1 MKFNYAVN
9 SIKINSA
16 WFDQSD
22 RKQNVYEKIT
32 YKGLNLYFQLYKFR
46 IHNQENEHTFITS
59 ISMLRKVTKYKTD
72 EIFELL
78 KKMKNAKII
87 KLENVSRWE
96 YLIDENGNIKD
107 KDILIITAIDTF
119 PIEDFKKDDNK
130 YYIYV
135 PLSLF
140 QLYEDKGL
148 NEKYYALYC
157 LIVKWSQNSEH
168 KSWMSIAKMAKFLGF
183 DKDYVNQMIYNL
195 NRYYFMSSYR
205 KRNGKGGFN
214 FEHFILDSWKTNEIE
229 KFLKIHKDNMD
240 KLISRIDKKKKNKKK
255 IDIENELDIEEEPK
269 QQKEEAPLAFGYKG
283 TKPKDVVENDT
294 NKSTS
299 DDEILEKHNVTD
311 RDWEEI
317 FG

>member
-1 MKFNYAVN
+1 MKFNYALN

-119 PIEDFKKDDNK
+119 PIDDFKKDDDK
-130 YYIYV
+130 YYIFV

-140 QLYEDKGL
+140 QLYENKGL

-157 LIVKWSQNSEH
+157 LIVKWSQNQEH

-183 DKDYVNQMIYNL
+183 DKDYVNQMIYNM

-214 FEHFILDSWKTNEIE
+214 FEHFILNNWKPVEIE
-229 KFLKIHKDNMD
+229 KFIRIHKENMD
-240 KLISRIDKKKKNKKK
+240 KLISRVDNKKKNKKK
-255 IDIENELDIEEEPK
+255 MDIETELEIVEEQPKQIK
-269 QQKEEAPLAFGYKG
+269 QQKAPTAFG
-283 TKPKDVVENDT
+283 KPRKDVTVKEETTND
-294 NKSTS
+294 N
-299 DDEILEKHNVTD
+299 EILEQHNVTD

>member
-1 MKFNYAVN
+1 MKFNYTLN

-32 YKGLNLYFQLYKFR
+32 YKGLNLYFKLYKFR

-130 YYIYV
+130 YYIFV

-157 LIVKWSQNSEH
+157 LIVKWSQNQEH

-183 DKDYVNQMIYNL
+183 DKDYVNQMIYNM

-214 FEHFILDSWKTNEIE
+214 FEHFILNSWKPDEIE
-229 KFLKIHKDNMD
+229 KFIRIHKENMD
-240 KLISRIDKKKKNKKK
+240 KLISRVDNKKKNKKK
-255 IDIENELDIEEEPK
+255 MDIETELEIVEEQPKQIK
-269 QQKEEAPLAFGYKG
+269 QQKAPTAFG
-283 TKPKDVVENDT
+283 KPRKDVTVKKVESTND
-294 NKSTS
+294 N
-299 DDEILEKHNVTD
+299 EILEQLNVTD